1 MGGVELLL
9 SPLGDVAHD
18 DIHIPLTY
26 PLVLSVVQKSKP
38 RQRSAT
44 VLENSCKEVR
54 SRTPPEKQPHVSNTS
69 PSNVVARVAILC
81 YHSAAIYKENAPLLS
96 RQQPFNSC
104 KHFLPVNLIL

>member
-9 SPLGDVAHD
+9 TPLGNVAHD

-54 SRTPPEKQPHVSNTS
+54 SRTPPETHVSNTA
-69 PSNVVARVAILC
+69 PSNVIARVAILY
-81 YHSAAIYKENAPLLS
+81 YHSAAIIRKCS
-96 RQQPFNSC
+96 SS
-104 KHFLPVNLIL
+104 I

>member
-9 SPLGDVAHD
+9 TPLGNVAHD

-44 VLENSCKEVR
+44 VLENSCKELR
-54 SRTPPEKQPHVSNTS
+54 SRTPPETHVSNTA
-69 PSNVVARVAILC
+69 PSNVIARVAI
-81 YHSAAIYKENAPLLS
+81 YKEML
-96 RQQPFNSC
+96 
-104 KHFLPVNLIL
+104 FLYLTYTF